1 MHISL
6 LPVRIPIFLAL
17 SMLASCSGAQTRDGG
32 STSGRVDA
40 VLRRIDVVEAGYS
53 EMKLA
58 VVVAIDNGTDG
69 DVPVAA
75 DIELSIL
82 GPGAADEAIERKDGA
97 EPDAA
102 LDTDGVEVVVY
113 KGSAKGTAPAANGS
127 ELSIP
132 ITLPLPS
139 DPGVLERFLAW
150 PKVRILVK
158 GNGSAGMTQFPIG
171 GEREIVPPRIPAITL
186 KGAQVAKLDGGT
198 GGEAFFVLLLTNPN
212 PFGVSVDKIN
222 WKIII
227 NDKEVKKSDDIVGG
241 QLPPNSVEE
250 YNETVELNERLFD
263 KAALRTM
270 LKAPSVPYT
279 IEGSMQI
286 RGIFEEFRFTGEM
299 KFSR

>member
-1 MHISL
+1 MQ
-6 LPVRIPIFLAL
+6 LPRPFAVAVVTLAL
-17 SMLASCSGAQTRDGG
+17 VAGSCSSTQSRDGG
-32 STSGRVDA
+32 GSSGRVDA
-40 VLRRIDVVEAGYS
+40 VLRRIDVIEAGYS

-69 DVPVAA
+69 DVPITG

-82 GPGAADEAIERKDGA
+82 GPGAADESLERKDGA

-102 LDTDGVEVVVY
+102 LDNGGVESIVY
-113 KGSAKGTAPAANGS
+113 KGSAKGSAPAATGS
-127 ELSIP
+127 ELLIP
-132 ITLPLPS
+132 ITLPLPT
-139 DPGVLERFLAW
+139 DPGVLERFLSW
-150 PKVRILVK
+150 PKVRILIK
-158 GNGSAGMTQFPIG
+158 GNGSAGMSQFPIG

-222 WKIII
+222 WTISI
-227 NDKEVKKSDDIVGG
+227 NGKEVKKSDDVVGG
-241 QLPPNSVEE
+241 QVPPNSREE
-250 YNETVELNERLFD
+250 YNETVELNERLFE
-263 KAALRTM
+263 KAALRAM
-270 LKAPSVPYT
+270 LKAPAVPYV

-286 RGIFEEFRFTGEM
+286 RGIFEEFRFEGEM